1 MQEDV
6 EAEREGNDE
15 QGIPVTKGVLIIQQ
29 GIPMTE
35 GVLIIQ
41 QGIPVAEGVLISVV
55 SSIKKKACL
64 LACLLE
70 NSTKFTQPLV
80 LETYSKPL

>member
-29 GIPMTE
+29 GIPMAE

-41 QGIPVAEGVLISVV
+41 QGIPVAEGVLLIIPV
-55 SSIKKKACL
+55 
-64 LACLLE
+64 
-70 NSTKFTQPLV
+70 T
-80 LETYSKPL
+80 

>member
-29 GIPMTE
+29 GIPMAE

-41 QGIPVAEGVLISVV
+41 QGIPVAEGIRIIKQVTNYSIVLAGKSTPRHRTF
-55 SSIKKKACL
+55 SSLPFRK
-64 LACLLE
+64 
-70 NSTKFTQPLV
+70 
-80 LETYSKPL
+80 